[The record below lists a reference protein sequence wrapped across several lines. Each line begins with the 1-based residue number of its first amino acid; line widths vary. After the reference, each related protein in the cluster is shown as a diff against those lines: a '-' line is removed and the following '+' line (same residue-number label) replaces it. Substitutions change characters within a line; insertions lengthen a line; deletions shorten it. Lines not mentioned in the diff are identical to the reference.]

1 MSSRALRKLQKDQG
15 LAHLAE
21 TLAVPSEDIDLQD
34 QSDDEPEQV
43 IRSKPAHNIFDLVS
57 LDNAHCF
64 IRAGFFQFY
73 LYHYSWMKATKAT
86 LLRKSRMKR

>member
-21 TLAVPSEDIDLQD
+21 TLAVPSDDTDLQD
-34 QSDDEPEQV
+34 ESDDEPEQV
-43 IRSKPAHNIFDLVS
+43 IHSKPAKNIFDLVS
-57 LDNAHCF
+57 LAHAHCF
-64 IRAGFFQFY
+64 IRAAFFQFY

-86 LLRKSRMKR
+86 PLRKSRRKR